1 MTDLWPIL
9 AGLAVALAAFVG
21 RWLHGRAVITAE
33 QRGRLDALEAVRRS
47 TEAAE
52 RDRAAALE
60 RIRTDVG
67 DAVDGARASVP
78 AGAVTS
84 AEADAWAKP
93 PRPIWWHH
101 DPALAARL
109 NAAQQ
114 VVYFTAPGT
123 AERERAERALAD
135 LRAAQPSP
143 HERAKA
149 PKGPAS

>member
-1 MTDLWPIL
+1 MI
-9 AGLAVALAAFVG
+9 AVIVGAIVAALIALA
-21 RWLHGRAVITAE
+21 RWWHGRAVITAE

-52 RDRAAALE
+52 RDRAAALG
-60 RIRTDVG
+60 RIRADVSE
-67 DAVDGARASVP
+67 AVDGARASVP
-78 AGAVTS
+78 AGSVTS

-93 PRPIWWHH
+93 PSPIWWHH
-101 DPALAARL
+101 DPNVADKL

-114 VVYFTAPGT
+114 AVNHAAPGT
-123 AERERAERALAD
+123 AEREQAERVLAD

-143 HERAKA
+143 YERAQP

>member
-1 MTDLWPIL
+1 MIESWPWL
-9 AGLAVALAAFVG
+9 AGLAVAVAAFVG

-60 RIRTDVG
+60 RIRADVG

-78 AGAVTS
+78 VGAVTRDEVS
-84 AEADAWAKP
+84 AWAGP
-93 PRPIWWHH
+93 
-101 DPALAARL
+101 
-109 NAAQQ
+109 
-114 VVYFTAPGT
+114 
-123 AERERAERALAD
+123 
-135 LRAAQPSP
+135 
-143 HERAKA
+143 

>member
-1 MTDLWPIL
+1 MTALIIGAVVAIL
-9 AGLAVALAAFVG
+9 AAVAQ
-21 RWLHGRAVITAE
+21 WWHGRAVITAE

-52 RDRAAALE
+52 RDRTAALE

-84 AEADAWAKP
+84 AEVDAWAVP
-93 PRPIWWHH
+93 
-101 DPALAARL
+101 
-109 NAAQQ
+109 
-114 VVYFTAPGT
+114 
-123 AERERAERALAD
+123 
-135 LRAAQPSP
+135 
-143 HERAKA
+143 